1 MSIKDFLRRANTPGP
16 AERTEN
22 RHKQMTRI
30 RLYAPSNRLSLKM
43 VHDLEIRGAI
53 LFAFRDL
60 KYPLSAGAFLKDL
73 DTSIEHIITMLDRS
87 VRDGLEMTAEVSCHA
102 LCFAVKQLHIDTAVP
117 DRKHEETLWAERVR
131 HIRIL
136 EQASELCI
144 DYDLLS
150 MELAEQKARRRCI
163 QAELLK
169 QMDAYSQ
176 RRDSGALENLRM
188 MKDEL
193 DEIDQILAAKQRRLE
208 EIIEKLPP
216 SIRKRCKRSV

>member
-1 MSIKDFLRRANTPGP
+1 MSIKDFLRRANVPSP

-30 RLYAPSNRLSLKM
+30 RLYEPSNRLSLKM
-43 VHDLEIRGAI
+43 VHDLEIRDAI
-53 LFAFRDL
+53 LFALRNL
-60 KYPLSAGAFLKDL
+60 KYPMGAGAFLQDL
-73 DTSIEHIITMLDRS
+73 DQSIEHIITMLDRS

-102 LCFAVKQLHIDTAVP
+102 LRFAVRQLHIDTAVP

-150 MELAEQKARRRCI
+150 MELAEQKQRRRR
-163 QAELLK
+163 LLE
-169 QMDAYSQ
+169 QMDTSIQ
-176 RRDSGALENLRM
+176 RRDSGELESLRM
-188 MKDEL
+188 MKNEL
-193 DEIDQILAAKQRRLE
+193 DEIDQILAAKQRQLE
-208 EIIEKLPP
+208 ETIEKLPP
-216 SIRKRCKRSV
+216 SIRKQCEGSV